1 MLMPVVQGGATS
13 TINISILTNT
23 AETNILTLAQAAGYN
38 AAIDDSPIVV
48 TIAAGVTVSG
58 SSTYAL
64 RTGALHANSDLT
76 INIQGSV
83 DGFTGAVGQS
93 IGAAGSPG
101 GDAVFFETATGGI
114 GIYTINVASGAN
126 LRSGG
131 GGGGAGGSAG
141 IAGTYRPPEGE
152 EPGYCTTPNYTGIN
166 GANGT
171 SSVGQAG
178 TAGANGTYGSGS
190 VNCIVTAIG
199 AGGAGGAAGFAVRKN
214 GRTVTVNNSG
224 TVAGTIG

>member
-38 AAIDDSPIVV
+38 ASIDDTPIVV
-48 TIAAGVTVSG
+48 TIASGVTVSG

-64 RTGALHANSDLT
+64 RTGALHANSHLT
-76 INIQGSV
+76 INIEGSI

-93 IGAAGSPG
+93 TGAAGSPG
-101 GDAVFFETATGGI
+101 GDAIYFETATGGI
-114 GIYTINVASGAN
+114 GTYVINVASGAN

-141 IAGTYRPPEGE
+141 VLATLVSSESGDTCVVPH
-152 EPGYCTTPNYTGIN
+152 YTGLN

-171 SSVGQAG
+171 SSFGQAG
-178 TAGANGTYGSGS
+178 TAGANGTYAGGSL
-190 VNCIVTAIG
+190 NCLVTAIG